1 MLIEDQSKPDQK
13 MVLWLTLELSFNINL
28 TQKVSWPCT
37 WDMVKITNHHALDS
51 PSILS
56 MIRLRNSKQACSSRT
71 WQLLVWICKL
81 SCLWCSTKNAIQE
94 SNLYNWVL
102 PIFQTDLKELF
113 KTQMLPSKKLS
124 LSQINKRM
132 LLLICKHKFPKLRLL
147 LQLLLTMPRL
157 KSMLPSQQIWP
168 RWELIYWLQHQRPMH
183 IMPWRHNSDSLM
195 MFQFSNILRLKQ
207 SMDSIKRT

>member
-1 MLIEDQSKPDQK
+1 MLIEDQSKLDQK
-13 MVLWLTLELSFNINL
+13 TVLWLTLELSFNINL
-28 TQKVSWPCT
+28 TQKVSWPYT

-81 SCLWCSTKNAIQE
+81 SCLWCSTRNAIQE
-94 SNLYNWVL
+94 SNLYNWVQL
-102 PIFQTDLKELF
+102 IFQTDLKELF

-124 LSQINKRM
+124 QSQTNRKM
-132 LLLICKHKFPKLRLL
+132 PLLICKHKFPKLRLL

-168 RWELIYWLQHQRPMH
+168 RWELIYWLRNQRPML
-183 IMPWRHNSDSLM
+183 IMPWRHNLDSLM
-195 MFQFSNILRLKQ
+195 MFQFSNISRSKQ
-207 SMDSIKRT
+207 LMDTIKRT